1 VRPAE
6 ICRAGLRTRGRAL
19 RLPLSSD
26 GSLSAKC
33 SRRAAEKSSHSST
46 YDVRPPADLSMR
58 RTDQR
63 GSFGGNPTRREELP
77 VHREP
82 VHFHAGILPN
92 TSPSRPACVAE
103 AGTLPT
109 VSQSELMSM
118 NRFARF
124 GRALA
129 VGTVAA
135 AAMLS
140 TTQVASAAQ
149 EGPTV
154 PDLITVP
161 AGKKVSWSATRQASR
176 STRATTA
183 SGVRRPLPERR
194 WSTTMARS
202 SPLTS
207 AGRPGRPGTAAPS
220 WEHV

>member
-46 YDVRPPADLSMR
+46 YDVRPP
-58 RTDQR
+58 